1 MAYFRFVF
9 AAVIAAALCA
19 CSSGASIAPPASSV
33 QTQATT
39 STINADDARR
49 VAGGQKRC
57 DANLSVNPTSLS
69 FTAPQSQTITVTVN
83 HPTVVFAASDDP
95 NAASVRPVY
104 VTVSGKQG
112 GTATFT
118 VTPKKNGTSGKI
130 GLIDLQCEYA
140 VVPFT
145 IGFAAPTPTPTP
157 APTPTSTTFGYT
169 GAAQSFTVPSGVT
182 HVTITALGAAGD
194 AHFCG
199 GTAGLGAS
207 VTATIPVVVPLE
219 TLAVYVGGWGSS
231 PGDGFN
237 GGGEE
242 GSNVAGGGASDV
254 REGGSAPANRV
265 VVAGGGGSV
274 GCDGA
279 GGPAQGGNGGA
290 PGGNGANGASTADGG
305 GGGGGGTQ
313 TAGGAA
319 GTSTSGFPG
328 SAGGLG
334 VGGVGGLFN
343 SGNGGG
349 GYYGGGGSGTGAS
362 TGNDQPSGNGG
373 GGGGSSFVE
382 ATATGITGS
391 AGGNPNEYG
400 QVTITY
406 IVAAH

>member
-33 QTQATT
+33 QTQAST
-39 STINADDARR
+39 SNINADDARR

-207 VTATIPVVVPLE
+207 VTATIPVVVPSE
-219 TLAVYVGGWGSS
+219 TLAVYVGGWGNA
-231 PGDGFN
+231 GDGFN
-237 GGGEE
+237 GGGKE
-242 GSNVAGGGASDV
+242 GYNTAGGGASDV
-254 REGGSAPANRV
+254 REGGSALANRV

-274 GCDGA
+274 GCDGL
-279 GGPAQGGNGGA
+279 GGPDQGGNGGA
-290 PGGNGANGASTADGG
+290 PGGNGVNGASTADGG

-319 GTSTSGFPG
+319 GTSTSGNPG

-334 VGGVGGLFN
+334 VGGEGGFLN

-349 GYYGGGGSGTGAS
+349 GYYGGGGSGTGVS
-362 TGNDQPSGNGG
+362 TANGEPSGNGG

-391 AGGNPNEYG
+391 AGGNPNKNG
-400 QVTITY
+400 QVTITW
-406 IVAAH
+406 